1 MYIFVGFIIY
11 CAGMTVGFVIRGW
24 ILSKA
29 DYDGIINVEKNDGK
43 IVYTLE
49 FKDDP
54 DKIQYMKEVIFKIKT
69 SDESSE
75 SQMKHRV

>member
-11 CAGMTVGFVIRGW
+11 CAGMAVGFVIRGW
-24 ILSKA
+24 IMSKA
-29 DYDGIINVEKNDGK
+29 GYDGIINVDKENGK

-54 DKIQYMKEVIFKIKT
+54 DNIQYMKEVIFKIKT
-69 SDESSE
+69 SDESSDR
-75 SQMKHRV
+75 K